1 MSEFLLEARNLS
13 KRYGENTVVN
23 DLSFEIARGECLGVI
38 GPNGAGKTTT
48 IRMCLGLTVPDH
60 GAITCAGPVDA
71 ARRAGDQGAAGR
83 GQPVRHAGSGFQLRR
98 EPAGL
103 RPLLRHEGRADPRA
117 HSQLLEFAALSH
129 KANVRPGELSGGMR
143 RRLSLA
149 RALVNDPRLLMLDEP
164 TTGLDPQARHLMWE
178 RLQLLLQQGKSILLT
193 THFMDEAERLCSRLL
208 VLDHGRKIAEGR
220 PRDLIA
226 QHLEPDVVEA
236 YGNGALE
243 LVDSPLKAL
252 AARVEVSGETVFF
265 YTEDARPLLD
275 ALAAHPKLRTL
286 HRPANL
292 EDLFLKLTGRQIREE
307 GMSDSNTSRIW
318 RAPDLSLR
326 WWPVFLRNLLVWRKL
341 AIPSLV
347 GNIAEPLMWLV
358 AFGYGMGALVGQVEL
373 GGTRRCP
380 TSCSWPAARSA

>member
-1 MSEFLLEARNLS
+1 MSEFLLEAVGLT
-13 KRYGENTVVN
+13 KRYGETTVVN
-23 DLSFEIARGECLGVI
+23 DVSFEIARGECLGVI

-60 GAITCAGPVDA
+60 GSIKALGLAMPKDALAIKAQLGVVSQFDSLDPDFSCAENLLVYGRYFGMKDA
-71 ARRAGDQGAAGR
+71 QI
-83 GQPVRHAGSGFQLRR
+83 R
-98 EPAGL
+98 E
-103 RPLLRHEGRADPRA
+103 RIPR
-117 HSQLLEFAALSH
+117 LLEFAALAH
-129 KANVRPGELSGGMR
+129 KADAKPGELSGGMR

-208 VLDHGRKIAEGR
+208 VLDHGKKIAQGR

-226 QHLEPDVVEA
+226 QHLESDVVEV

-243 LVDSPLKAL
+243 LVESPLKAL
-252 AARVEVSGETVFF
+252 AARVEVSGETVFC
-265 YTEDARPLLD
+265 YTQHAKPLLD
-275 ALAAHPKLRTL
+275 ELAAHPKLRTL

-307 GMSDSNTSRIW
+307 G
-318 RAPDLSLR
+318 
-326 WWPVFLRNLLVWRKL
+326 
-341 AIPSLV
+341 
-347 GNIAEPLMWLV
+347 
-358 AFGYGMGALVGQVEL
+358 
-373 GGTRRCP
+373 
-380 TSCSWPAARSA
+380 